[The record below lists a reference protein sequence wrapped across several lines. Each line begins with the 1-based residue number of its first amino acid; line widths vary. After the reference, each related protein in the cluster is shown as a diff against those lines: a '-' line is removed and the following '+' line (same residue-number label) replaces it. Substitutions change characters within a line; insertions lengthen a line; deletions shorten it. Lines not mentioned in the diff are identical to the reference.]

1 MKLNFWPFNAVMT
14 EEGEEA
20 RGALNAA
27 RFLATQPSARDAAEY
42 YATCMAGYSPSQ
54 MLNFDRAYNRGVRLV
69 FEAAGLPDKALYAE
83 AQRALDLKMFGF
95 PNFDATQDGRAAHSA
110 GGAILTSL

>member
-42 YATCMAGYSPSQ
+42 YATCMAGCSPWQ
-54 MLNFDRAYNRGVRLV
+54 MLNFDRAYNRGVRSV
-69 FEAAGLPDKALYAE
+69 FEAAGKPDKALYAE
-83 AQRALDLKMFGF
+83 AQQALDLQRFGYSS
-95 PNFDATQDGRAAHSA
+95 FDPKQDGRAAHLA
-110 GGAILTSL
+110 GGAIPMSL